1 MSTETFTLP
10 DVGEGLTEADILAWH
25 VAVGDEVTVN
35 QVVVEVETAKA
46 AVELPCPFDGTVAE
60 LLVAE
65 GETVQV
71 GSPIIAVAVGGAG
84 GEETDVAA
92 EPTAPAT
99 EGSGSVLVGYG
110 TSAARTH
117 RRRRRPTSPEPE
129 PSTVPTSAGGSAGR
143 ARPPATPPVRML
155 AKELGV
161 DLAEVSFDGDRIRR
175 EDIRRHVETSGSSS
189 GSSSGSNGSAEAG
202 AAPPSTSSDERRVPI
217 KGVRKATAAAVSA
230 SAFAAPHVTEFVA
243 VDVTPM
249 METVEKL
256 KAHRAFSGVRVT
268 PLLLVARALLSAL
281 RHFPDINAHWDED
294 NQEIVYTR
302 AVNLGIA
309 AATPRGLIVPN
320 IKDAGALTLVDLARS
335 LSELTTTARDGKTTP
350 EQMSGGT
357 ITITN
362 IGVFGVDAATP
373 ILNPGEAAIL
383 CFGAVRR
390 QPWEYQGEIALRQ
403 ITQLSLSF
411 DHRLVDGELGS
422 RVLAR
427 VAAVLADPAGELLL
441 D

>member
-1 MSTETFTLP
+1 MATETFVLP
-10 DVGEGLTEADILAWH
+10 DVGEGLTEADVLSWH
-25 VAVGDEVTVN
+25 VAVGDEVGVN

-60 LLVAE
+60 LFAAE
-65 GETVQV
+65 GETVPV
-71 GSPIIAVAVGGAG
+71 GAPLIAVTTAAV
-84 GEETDVAA
+84 EQAA
-92 EPTAPAT
+92 EHSPDDEAPDDEAPDDGAPDD

-110 TSAARTH
+110 TSAARTR
-117 RRRRRPTSPEPE
+117 RRRRRPASPEPATGR
-129 PSTVPTSAGGSAGR
+129 PS
-143 ARPPATPPVRML
+143 RPPATPPVRKM

-161 DLAEVSFDGDRIRR
+161 DLAEVTYDGDRIRR
-175 EDIRRHVETSGSSS
+175 EDVRRHAGTP
-189 GSSSGSNGSAEAG
+189 SAPAASA
-202 AAPPSTSSDERRVPI
+202 AAPSAPSAVVEEPGDRRVPI
-217 KGVRKATAAAVSA
+217 TGVRRATAAAVTS
-230 SAFAAPHVTEFVA
+230 SAFTAPHVTEFVT
-243 VDVTPM
+243 VDVTAM
-249 METVEKL
+249 TETVEAL
-256 KAHRAFSGVRVT
+256 RAHRAFEGVRVT
-268 PLLLVARALLSAL
+268 PLLLVARALLSAV
-281 RHFPDINAHWDED
+281 RHFPDINARWDSEA
-294 NQEIVYTR
+294 QEIVHPR

-320 IKDAGALTLVDLARS
+320 IKDAAALTLVDLARA
-335 LSELTTTARDGKTTP
+335 LAELTTTARAGRTTP

-362 IGVFGVDAATP
+362 VGVFGVDAATP

-390 QPWEYQGEIALRQ
+390 RPWEYRGEVALREV
-403 ITQLSLSF
+403 TELSLSF